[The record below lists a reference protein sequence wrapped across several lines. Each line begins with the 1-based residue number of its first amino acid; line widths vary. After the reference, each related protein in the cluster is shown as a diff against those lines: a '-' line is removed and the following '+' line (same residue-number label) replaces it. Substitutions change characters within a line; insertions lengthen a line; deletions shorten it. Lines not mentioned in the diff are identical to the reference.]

1 MALYPA
7 YFIIIGLVIY
17 FIGYQ
22 FYAKWFDK
30 NIIESD
36 ASRTT
41 PAHMYMDGA
50 EFFPASRYILFGFQ
64 FKTITGLAPL
74 LGPFLALIYG
84 WLPGLIWVI
93 LGNFFIGW
101 IHDYGSI
108 AVSVRNEGKS
118 HGPLTYELISPRART
133 ILTWFIFIYLIMVVS
148 VFTLFGAT
156 FLNGFPYTIV
166 PTLGLFGIGVA
177 MGWMLYKLKMNIL
190 NVTVIG
196 IAAWIIIFFIGSWI
210 FRPDGGIAWD
220 KTHYTATLIL
230 TLGIVFLGAVL
241 PIWSYTQPSNYL
253 AFYMAYAFIIM
264 LAVGALLT
272 PFLKGGMPV
281 LTEAQEGYP
290 VVGTLFSVGEGSVI
304 RALWPLMFITIA
316 CGSIS
321 GWHGLVGSS
330 GSAKQVDSEMD
341 MVPVGAGSM
350 LSEGMLSLVAIASYV
365 VVTAEPAISAATFV
379 ANAIRGPLNILDA
392 IFPGGPFYVQ
402 SFIAFIFIL
411 FTVSITQVAVRFCR
425 YSLAEVLGEKPV
437 VGPLVKNTY
446 IGAGIVCLITFFIA
460 YWKAHEEIWLLF
472 GGSNQLLAGITLMLI
487 TIWLVRRGK
496 SAKFTGIPAVFM
508 IVTTVVALLVTS
520 WNAFMFARM
529 ADKPVVFARWG
540 HSARFT
546 TIMTS
551 FAGILA
557 IILVILALFVIR
569 DAWESY
575 KAAVK
580 GEVVAEPAPAEAGK

>member
-7 YFIIIGLVIY
+7 YFIIIGLIIY

-22 FYAKWFDK
+22 YYAKWFDK
-30 NIIESD
+30 RIIESD
-36 ASRTT
+36 PARTT

-64 FKTITGLAPL
+64 FKTISGLAPL

-84 WLPGLIWVI
+84 WLPGLLWVL
-93 LGNFFIGW
+93 LGNLFIGW
-101 IHDYGSI
+101 IHDYGAI

-133 ILTWFIFIYLIMVVS
+133 ILTWFIFIYLLMVVS

-156 FLNGFPYTIV
+156 FLNVFPFTIL

-196 IAAWIIIFFIGSWI
+196 IVAWLIIFFIGSWI
-210 FRPDGGIAWD
+210 FRPDGGLAWD

-230 TLGIVFLGAVL
+230 TLGLVFLGAVL

-253 AFYMAYAFIIM
+253 AFYMAYSFIIM

-272 PFLKGGMPV
+272 PFLDMPV
-281 LTEAQEGYP
+281 LTEAQDGYP
-290 VVGTLFSVGEGSVI
+290 VIGTLFSVGEGSVI

-350 LSEGMLSLVAIASYV
+350 LSEGMLSLVAISSYV
-365 VVTAEPAISAATFV
+365 VVTREPSISAATFV
-379 ANAIRGPLNILDA
+379 ANAVRGAVNILDA
-392 IFPGGPFYVQ
+392 ILPGGPFFVT
-402 SFIAFIFIL
+402 SFVAFVFIL
-411 FTVSITQVAVRFCR
+411 FTTTITQVAVRFCR
-425 YSLAEVLGEKPV
+425 YSLAEVLGEKPAI
-437 VGPLVKNTY
+437 GALVKNTY
-446 IGAGIVCLITFFIA
+446 IGAGIVCLISFFIA
-460 YWKAHEEIWLLF
+460 YWKAHEEIWMLF
-472 GGSNQLLAGITLMLI
+472 GGSNQLLAGLTLILV

-496 SAKFTGIPAVFM
+496 SAKYTGIPAVFM
-508 IVTTVVALLVTS
+508 TVTTIVALLVTA

-529 ADKPVVFARWG
+529 AEKPTVFARWG
-540 HSARFT
+540 HSATFT

-551 FAGILA
+551 FAGTLA
-557 IILVILALFVIR
+557 IILVILALLVIK
-569 DAWESY
+569 DAWQSY
-575 KAAVK
+575 QTSVK
-580 GEVVAEPAPAEAGK
+580 GEVAVEAVASEP